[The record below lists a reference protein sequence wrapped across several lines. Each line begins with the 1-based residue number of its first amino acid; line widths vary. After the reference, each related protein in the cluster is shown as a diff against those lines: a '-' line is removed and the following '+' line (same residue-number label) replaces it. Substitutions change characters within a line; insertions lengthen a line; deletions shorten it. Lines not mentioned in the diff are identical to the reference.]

1 MEERVI
7 NFIVV
12 IERVI
17 VGFMRCEEMI
27 MLVIMVCVECRDFT
41 RTSWLWWLCRFGLSQ
56 RFNSDLGHSFRSCG
70 RIEKVT
76 ARW

>member
-41 RTSWLWWLCRFGLSQ
+41 RTS
-56 RFNSDLGHSFRSCG
+56 
-70 RIEKVT
+70 
-76 ARW
+76 